1 MNKTKLYLIYIV
13 AIILLLQS
21 CDSLQLSSQNQV
33 DTLSFENDQLETIEN
48 NVSMDFDSS
57 KIEEKTNE
65 ITTNNNKPIPES
77 TVLEDD
83 FVDNPIESTE
93 IRLDSQSGKIVSNVN
108 QVKNTED
115 INVEQTVSYE
125 EKIELIKNKIISTS
139 SNQKDNILDNSDKSN
154 LTNYKNKEL
163 PEVVIN
169 ENFTSPEKDSS
180 KEDDM
185 DVGETSEI
193 LINENN
199 ESDSNIEKEEIPMWQ
214 KNLMLLFIILT
225 IIFIYTTMKNSKK
238 YNKEKLRNEKFN
250 IKTIEDS
257 DKLIKKQKELQYNL
271 KENIRN
277 YESQLQ
283 NLKLKKTNLTEETNQ
298 LSTKVENSK
307 KRLRRLK
314 EIYNSIN
321 YSIKEY
327 RNNYLLDASIIDRLK
342 VIDIAEAKEYAP
354 TVLLDLKYMGYKDL
368 RKEYNYYFKLVKD
381 LLEKYK
387 KFYTTKTNITIYNLM
402 VMALQAELQNILYKL
417 KYEKLSEGIKQV
429 KDITSKYLTLCIS
442 GNKTIKPTLARFI
455 GELEYL
461 YIAMVKVEYEYYI
474 KREQAKQEQMA
485 IRQQM
490 KEEAQERKRLKEEE
504 KRIKEEESKYLSEI
518 DNLKSALQNE
528 DDENKIKE
536 LNIKINELSDLVEKV
551 EEQKDEILRLQN
563 GKAGNVYIISNLGS
577 FGDNVFK
584 IGMTRRLD
592 PQERINELGS
602 ASVPFKFDVHSFIF
616 SEDAVTLEKE
626 LHNRLNNQRVNKIN
640 LRKEFFNI
648 SIDEL
653 ESLVLEINPTAEFNK
668 TMIAE
673 EYHQSE
679 SQNVS

>member
-1 MNKTKLYLIYIV
+1 MNRTKSYLILLFI
-13 AIILLLQS
+13 IILLFQS
-21 CDSLQLSSQNQV
+21 CDSLKMSNQNQV
-33 DTLSFENDQLETIEN
+33 DIISIENDQLDTIEGN
-48 NVSMDFDSS
+48 IFKENDSY
-57 KIEEKTNE
+57 KIEEEINESTNDYVE
-65 ITTNNNKPIPES
+65 QIPES
-77 TVLEDD
+77 TDLEVDIVDD
-83 FVDNPIESTE
+83 LQVPTDLKLE
-93 IRLDSQSGKIVSNVN
+93 SQSDELVSNLKQVN
-108 QVKNTED
+108 DTED
-115 INVEQTVSYE
+115 INKAEIESYE
-125 EKIELIKNKIISTS
+125 ETIESIKNKIIST
-139 SNQKDNILDNSDKSN
+139 NLTRLDNTLDKPKDSN
-154 LTNYKNKEL
+154 LTNYNNKEL
-163 PEVVIN
+163 PEAVTNKNLTKHENNSLGEEDIN
-169 ENFTSPEKDSS
+169 LSEPSP
-180 KEDDM
+180 
-185 DVGETSEI
+185 I
-193 LINENN
+193 IINENN
-199 ESDSNIEKEEIPMWQ
+199 ESDTHNDIEEIPMGQ
-214 KNLMLLFIILT
+214 YNLMLLFIILT
-225 IIFIYTTMKNSKK
+225 IIFIFTTIINSRK
-238 YNKEKLRNEKFN
+238 YRKEKFRNEKFK

-257 DKLIKKQKELQYNL
+257 DKLINKQKEIQANL
-271 KENIRN
+271 KESIKN
-277 YESQLQ
+277 YDIKVQ
-283 NLKLKKTNLTEETNQ
+283 NLELKKADLTAETDQ
-298 LSTKVENSK
+298 LSIKVENSK

-327 RNNYLLDASIIDRLK
+327 RNDYLLDASIIDRFK
-342 VIDIAEAKEYAP
+342 SIDIAEAKEYAP

-368 RKEYNYYFKLVKD
+368 RKEYNYYFKLVKE

-429 KDITSKYLTLCIS
+429 KDITSKYLTICIS

-490 KEEAQERKRLKEEE
+490 KEEAQERQRLKEEE

-518 DNLKSALQNE
+518 ENLKSILENE
-528 DDENKIKE
+528 SDENRINE
-536 LNIKINELSDLVEKV
+536 LNTKINELSDLVEKV

>member
-1 MNKTKLYLIYIV
+1 MNKTKLYLIYTV

-21 CDSLQLSSQNQV
+21 CDSLQLSNQNQV

-77 TVLEDD
+77 TVLDDD

-115 INVEQTVSYE
+115 INVEKTVSYE

-307 KRLRRLK
+307 KTLRRLK

-536 LNIKINELSDLVEKV
+536 LNIKINELSDLVENV

>member
-1 MNKTKLYLIYIV
+1 
-13 AIILLLQS
+13 
-21 CDSLQLSSQNQV
+21 
-33 DTLSFENDQLETIEN
+33 
-48 NVSMDFDSS
+48 
-57 KIEEKTNE
+57 
-65 ITTNNNKPIPES
+65 
-77 TVLEDD
+77 
-83 FVDNPIESTE
+83 
-93 IRLDSQSGKIVSNVN
+93 
-108 QVKNTED
+108 
-115 INVEQTVSYE
+115 
-125 EKIELIKNKIISTS
+125 
-139 SNQKDNILDNSDKSN
+139 
-154 LTNYKNKEL
+154 
-163 PEVVIN
+163 
-169 ENFTSPEKDSS
+169 
-180 KEDDM
+180 
-185 DVGETSEI
+185 
-193 LINENN
+193 
-199 ESDSNIEKEEIPMWQ
+199 
-214 KNLMLLFIILT
+214 
-225 IIFIYTTMKNSKK
+225 MKNSKK

-283 NLKLKKTNLTEETNQ
+283 NLKLKKTNLTEETTQ

-368 RKEYNYYFKLVKD
+368 RKEYYYYFKLVKD

>member
-1 MNKTKLYLIYIV
+1 MNKTKLYLIYTV

-185 DVGETSEI
+185 DVSETSEI

-199 ESDSNIEKEEIPMWQ
+199 ESDSHIEKEEIPMWQ

-283 NLKLKKTNLTEETNQ
+283 NLKLKKTNLTEETTQ

-368 RKEYNYYFKLVKD
+368 RKEYYYYFKLVKD